1 MITRSIKRR
10 CGKDINFSPEEEII
24 VGVRQETECRKLSA
38 IDSDD
43 KGDASGL
50 HLVFPDLVR
59 FSK

>member
-24 VGVRQETECRKLSA
+24 VGVRQDTECRKLSA

-43 KGDASGL
+43 KGMPQGSISF
-50 HLVFPDLVR
+50 FPI
-59 FSK
+59 

>member
-10 CGKDINFSPEEEII
+10 SGKDINFSPEEEII
-24 VGVRQETECRKLSA
+24 VGVRQNLERRKLSA
-38 IDSDD
+38 IDSDE
-43 KGDASGL
+43 KGDAFGL